1 MWNTPPTFAW
11 YVSGLVF
18 EWLKEQGGLGAMAVR
33 NQRKAAK
40 LYAAIDGSQMYANP
54 VDPACRSWMNVPFTL
69 ADASLDKAFLAEAD
83 AAGLAN
89 LKGHRLVGGMRAS
102 LYNAMPEAGIDALIE
117 FMRDFERR
125 KG

>member
-1 MWNTPPTFAW
+1 
-11 YVSGLVF
+11 
-18 EWLKEQGGLGAMAVR
+18 
-33 NQRKAAK
+33 
-40 LYAAIDGSQMYANP
+40 
-54 VDPACRSWMNVPFTL
+54 L